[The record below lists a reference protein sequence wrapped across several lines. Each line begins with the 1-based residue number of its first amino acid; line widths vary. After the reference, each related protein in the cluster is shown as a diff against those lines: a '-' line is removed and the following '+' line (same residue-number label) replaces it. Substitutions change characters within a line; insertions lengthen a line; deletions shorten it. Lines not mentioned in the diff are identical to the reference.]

1 MAGDGELLGVDFL
14 CDGQRKFAPF
24 LIAFLLVGRYGIVDL
39 RLHAIVCQIALQFIA
54 MLAEN
59 GEDVMH

>member
-14 CDGQRKFAPF
+14 CDGQRESAPAF
-24 LIAFLLVGRYGIVDL
+24 IAFLFVGRYGIVDL

-59 GEDVMH
+59 REDMMH